1 MCIELSDIIFAVDS
15 VPAVL
20 GLSSDTLVVYLAVM
34 CAVLSLRSVY
44 TVTVLLIERFA
55 YLQHAVALLLLF
67 VGLKIVA
74 DVLLGVTLPTGAS
87 LCVIAATL
95 GCGVLASVLSS
106 AQPKGRRA
114 YQPVGALDGGGRH
127 AHGKGCGKGNGGGG
141 HKGSGM
147 CGRADPNSK
156 LSQIK
161 ALVSHSAAAAA
172 AAVLADSSATRLRA
186 TAA

>member
-1 MCIELSDIIFAVDS
+1 
-15 VPAVL
+15 
-20 GLSSDTLVVYLAVM
+20 M

-114 YQPVGALDGGGRH
+114 YQPVGALDGGGGD